1 MILCNKKEAA
11 LRVSTRTMAP
21 TGLQVNLELT
31 AAGTREL
38 PRWSVPSQL
47 EDPLIIYKK
56 KMNNKETKLTEETLI
71 V

>member
-11 LRVSTRTMAP
+11 LRASTRTMAP
-21 TGLQVNLELT
+21 TDLQANLELT

-47 EDPLIIYKK
+47 VEPQIIYKK
-56 KMNNKETKLTEETLI
+56 KQKLVVETEETLI

>member
-11 LRVSTRTMAP
+11 LRASTRTMAP
-21 TGLQVNLELT
+21 TDLQANLELS

-38 PRWSVPSQL
+38 PKWSEPSQL
-47 EDPLIIYKK
+47 AEPLIICKK
-56 KMNNKETKLTEETLI
+56 KVKNEETKLTEETLI